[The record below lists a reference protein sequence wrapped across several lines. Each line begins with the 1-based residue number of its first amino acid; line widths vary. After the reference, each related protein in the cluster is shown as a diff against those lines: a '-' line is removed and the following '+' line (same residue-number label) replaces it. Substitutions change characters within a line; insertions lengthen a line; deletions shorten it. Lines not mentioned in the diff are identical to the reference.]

1 MVRWFDE
8 CGEGVIDR
16 WLVGLQ
22 VRFMCGS
29 SIDRWL
35 AGSMDRWIC
44 GSMVP
49 WIPADK
55 SQRSPPYIGFVLP
68 LPQDFTIIA

>member
-1 MVRWFDE
+1 MVHWFDE

-44 GSMVP
+44 GSLQTKVK
-49 WIPADK
+49 D
-55 SQRSPPYIGFVLP
+55 P
-68 LPQDFTIIA
+68 LST